1 MSKFEKLNV
10 DIRTGHGTSAARRT
24 RLQNKV
30 PGVVYHSG
38 AEGIL
43 LSIDKIRLNKALRTG
58 QMIFEINVEDK
69 NQFVLVKEIQ
79 YHPVTDEI
87 MHIDFQKVKEDEK
100 ISLDVAVRSIGDAQ
114 GVKLGGILVQMLN
127 SVSVKC
133 KPSEI
138 PEFLEIDVT
147 EMEMNTNLFVKD
159 ITLPAD
165 IEMLTADDIAVV
177 SVQEPKE
184 EKEEAVEVAEDETS
198 DDTSDDAPDG
208 EDSSDSEKPSGD
220 AENKSEEQP
229 SDEAK
234 DESGDNS

>member
-10 DIRTGHGTSAARRT
+10 DIRKENGTSAARRT

-38 AEGIL
+38 VEGIP
-43 LSIDKIRLNKALRTG
+43 LSIEKNSLNKALKTG
-58 QMIFEINVEDK
+58 QMIFEINVGDED
-69 NQFVLVKEIQ
+69 QFVLVKEIQ
-79 YHPVTDEI
+79 YHPVTDDI
-87 MHIDFQKVKEDEK
+87 IHIDFQKVKEDEK
-100 ISLDVAVRSIGDAQ
+100 ISLDVAVRSVGDAQ

-147 EMEMNTNLFVKD
+147 EMAMNTNLFVKD
-159 ITLPAD
+159 ISLPD
-165 IEMLTADDIAVV
+165 DVEILTAEDIAVI

-184 EKEEAVEVAEDETS
+184 EKEEVVEMIEEVAVDEASS
-198 DDTSDDAPDG
+198 DEVESET
-208 EDSSDSEKPSGD
+208 EQSSDSPED
-220 AENKSEEQP
+220 KS
-229 SDEAK
+229 SDVDK
-234 DESGDNS
+234 GESGDES

>member
-10 DIRTGHGTSAARRT
+10 DIRTDHGTSAARRT

-38 AEGIL
+38 AEGTL
-43 LSIDKIRLNKALRTG
+43 LSIDKISLNKALRTG
-58 QMIFEINVEDK
+58 QMIFEINVEKK

-87 MHIDFQKVKEDEK
+87 MHIDFQQVKEDEK
-100 ISLDVAVRSIGDAQ
+100 ISLDVAVRSVGDSQ

-138 PEFLEIDVT
+138 PEFLEIDVSA
-147 EMEMNTNLFVKD
+147 MEINTNLFVKD
-159 ITLPAD
+159 ISLPAD
-165 IEMLTADDIAVV
+165 IEMLTAEDIAVV

-184 EKEEAVEVAEDETS
+184 EKEEEVVEVAED
-198 DDTSDDAPDG
+198 DTSDDG
-208 EDSSDSEKPSGD
+208 DSSDSEQSSGETED
-220 AENKSEEQP
+220 KSEEQS